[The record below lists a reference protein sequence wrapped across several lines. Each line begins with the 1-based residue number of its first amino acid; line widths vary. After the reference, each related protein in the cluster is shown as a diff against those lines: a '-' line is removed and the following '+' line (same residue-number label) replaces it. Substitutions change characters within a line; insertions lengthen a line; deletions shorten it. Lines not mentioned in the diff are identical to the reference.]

1 MFLDR
6 INGILQDNLFSY
18 FDSFRKKLS
27 KLNPALPEM
36 VLIWFLRL
44 AVFAFNIDTRRS
56 EINEKSDIFL
66 HTIQVVH

>member
-1 MFLDR
+1 LFGLERFLSLFQTVLPKNASSYKNQQILSVQQKMFLDR

-36 VLIWFLRL
+36 VLI
-44 AVFAFNIDTRRS
+44 
-56 EINEKSDIFL
+56 
-66 HTIQVVH
+66 